1 MKVGRH
7 TSRGSSGSTWR
18 VGALAAC
25 IVLMAVALAGCG
37 WVTFRYNPAHTGYN
51 ATEKTIGL
59 GNVASLTRAVER
71 DDRRRSELLPRV
83 FNPTLFVGSTDG
95 KLHVYDAAGATNCS
109 RRPEDV

>member
-51 ATEKTIGL
+51 GTENTIGL
-59 GNVASLTRAVER
+59 GNVASLTPLWSATTGGAVNSSPAVQPDAVRRFHGREPARVRPLRR
-71 DDRRRSELLPRV
+71 DELQW
-83 FNPTLFVGSTDG
+83 
-95 KLHVYDAAGATNCS
+95 
-109 RRPEDV
+109 RPEDV